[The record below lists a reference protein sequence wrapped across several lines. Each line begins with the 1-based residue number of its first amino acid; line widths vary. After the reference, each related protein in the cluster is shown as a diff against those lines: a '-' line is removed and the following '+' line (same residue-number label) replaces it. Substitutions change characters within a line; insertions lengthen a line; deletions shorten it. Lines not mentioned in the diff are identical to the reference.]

1 MSILPIGLT
10 SKPRGHSLHAALLV
24 MLVALCLGLSACS
37 GGGDDSGGDP
47 HPVFGDDDD
56 GGGGTPQPSG
66 DDHSDRPERATRIYP
81 GDNVSGRLT
90 HRDLDYFRITLNQ
103 PGRLLIYTSGGL
115 DTRGRLLTSEHRFL
129 VEDDD
134 GGEGNNFRIERN
146 VTSGTYL
153 IQLGG
158 VGGEQR
164 GSYTLHVRFSAASSG
179 GGGTPRGDD
188 HGNTR
193 ADATGIALDTNS
205 SIEITTD
212 GELTAG
218 DTDYFR
224 IILDRPGTLRLHTSG
239 GTDTYGHLENSG
251 GGELTRND
259 DGGSGRNFRIE
270 RSLSAGT
277 YYVRVRGFSGSTS
290 GRYTLHVRF
299 TQDMLQGASGD
310 VRVNLTWRGD
320 VDLDLFVT
328 NPCVQTLG
336 YREGDMNTCD
346 GFVGEWD
353 HDDTGSGS
361 GSDNPNAENIVWTNG
376 APSGRYIVRITYFNG
391 TVPVDYTIRVFYG
404 SRQRTYTG
412 RLDPA
417 NDHQIRRHVANF
429 DFAGST
435 SSHGAEASRFDK
447 GSQALSQAAR
457 TLGMSAVEAMG
468 SRGQGPEGSSVTLAG
483 QPVSFG
489 NGAATPDFSPD
500 DPSFAKGGPDWMDR
514 ERADRSGSWSE
525 FLRGS
530 RFDVALD
537 GETRVWGEARGVEGG
552 NETRFL
558 GFERSFGEGV
568 SAGVAFSDT
577 ANEGNFG
584 LGESESLEAS
594 LASAY
599 QYLHFSPGAS
609 TELWSLVGAGE
620 GELSLTDDLGTVETG
635 LSMQML
641 AFGSS
646 HGLGPLVAG
655 FAPTVSADGFLVR
668 LESERRAGLRPLAGE
683 ASRLRTG
690 VLFQRPSEGD
700 GWTPKIGFGVRHED
714 DERGEATRTEVM
726 AGFGYVRGPLQVEGM
741 TYYRPAGAI
750 DAEAAG
756 TDFET
761 RDAGARLTAHYRAG
775 ADGRGL
781 AVSVDALA
789 GSVPD
794 APVWETDKAAGDS
807 SRVHLQAGY
816 GIPWGLGRWTPYGA
830 VQWDDDEQRLREGVR
845 HDIGAVSLDLYG
857 EHRLGAASEHGL
869 HVGVTARY

>member
-1 MSILPIGLT
+1 
-10 SKPRGHSLHAALLV
+10 KP
-24 MLVALCLGLSACS
+24 
-37 GGGDDSGGDP
+37 
-47 HPVFGDDDD
+47 PVFFFPPPP
-56 GGGGTPQPSG
+56 GGGGGPP
-66 DDHSDRPERATRIYP
+66 PP
-81 GDNVSGRLT
+81 
-90 HRDLDYFRITLNQ
+90 
-103 PGRLLIYTSGGL
+103 PPPPPP
-115 DTRGRLLTSEHRFL
+115 
-129 VEDDD
+129 
-134 GGEGNNFRIERN
+134 
-146 VTSGTYL
+146 
-153 IQLGG
+153 
-158 VGGEQR
+158 
-164 GSYTLHVRFSAASSG
+164 
-179 GGGTPRGDD
+179 PRGDD

-259 DGGSGRNFRIE
+259 DGGSGTNFRIE
-270 RSLSAGT
+270 RHLSAGT
-277 YYVRVRGFSGSTS
+277 YFVRVRGFRGSTS

-299 TQDMLQGASGD
+299 MGDDSQDDAPDDLQGAHGD
-310 VRVNLTWRGD
+310 VRVNLTWHED

-336 YREGDMNTCD
+336 YREGRMNTCD
-346 GFVGEWD
+346 GFVGRWD
-353 HDDTGSGS
+353 HDDTGNGS
-361 GSDNPNAENIVWTNG
+361 RTDNPNAENIVWTNG
-376 APSGRYIVRITYFNG
+376 APSGRYIVRITYFSG
-391 TVPVDYTIRVFYG
+391 TAPADYTIRVFYG

-429 DFAGST
+429 DFTGST

-447 GSQALSQAAR
+447 GSQALSRAAR

-483 QPVSFG
+483 HPVSFG

-500 DPSFAKGGPDWMDR
+500 DPSFAKGGTVWMDR
-514 ERADRSGSWSE
+514 ERAERSGSWSE
-525 FLRGS
+525 LLRGS

-537 GETRVWGEARGVEGG
+537 GETRVWGEAQGIEGG

-690 VLFQRPSEGD
+690 VLFQRPPEGD
-700 GWTPKIGFGVRHED
+700 GWTPRIGFGVRYED

-741 TYYRPAGAI
+741 TYYLPAGAM

-794 APVWETDKAAGDS
+794 APVWETDTAASDS
-807 SRVHLQAGY
+807 SRLHLQAGY
-816 GIPWGLGRWTPYGA
+816 GFASGLGRWTPYGA
-830 VQWDDDEQRLREGVR
+830 VQWDGDEQRLREGVR

-857 EHRLGAASEHGL
+857 EHRLGTTSEHGI
-869 HVGVTARY
+869 HFGITGRF